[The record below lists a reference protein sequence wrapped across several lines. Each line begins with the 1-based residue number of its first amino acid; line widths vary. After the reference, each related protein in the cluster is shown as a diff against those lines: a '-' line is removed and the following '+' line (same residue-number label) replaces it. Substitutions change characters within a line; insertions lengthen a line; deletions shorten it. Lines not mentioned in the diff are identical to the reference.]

1 MESHTLFNKQSNVAM
16 NKANNPSLKYYL
28 GHFII
33 VDDSI
38 QPIQPALLQR
48 VLKTFELR
56 IQSRQTENSI
66 S

>member
-16 NKANNPSLKYYL
+16 NKVNNPSLKYYL

-38 QPIQPALLQR
+38 QPIQPALLQQA
-48 VLKTFELR
+48 LNNF
-56 IQSRQTENSI
+56 
-66 S
+66 

>member
-1 MESHTLFNKQSNVAM
+1 MESHTLFNKQSNAAM

-38 QPIQPALLQR
+38 QPIQPALLQ
-48 VLKTFELR
+48 
-56 IQSRQTENSI
+56 
-66 S
+66 